1 MTKIEEIRDVVK
13 NYQKTADRWFNDYNT
28 KTAKIRERYKESVAK
43 DEIMMNVWPN
53 IFGNLEAE
61 RDRAKEKIE
70 ELCED
75 VKADI
80 KKWTLKPISGN
91 TLELLRAVHD
101 FKIPLTKSELEMIQ
115 SDVDGNLLASKI
127 FAGLAS
133 DYGYAVAVP
142 NVDGLL
148 QELRELESYAKVS
161 VDAYAGRPGKN
172 STFPGSDLLGRKKIN
187 GVAYGEFAIWEKAL
201 AADFV
206 EKNQSLQRTAD
217 LLEGSKVSLSYT
229 LTEKETARIKGLIS
243 DIDTNSKDDKEK
255 RDKMS
260 ELLQEPDM
268 AAKINLMDAETKD
281 LVTVMIGGQQIEGR
295 EG

>member
-115 SDVDGNLLASKI
+115 SDVDGNLIGSKI

-148 QELRELESYAKVS
+148 QELRELESYAKAS
-161 VDAYAGRPGKN
+161 IDAYAGKGPG
-172 STFPGSDLLGRKKIN
+172 FWGSDLLDKRKIN
-187 GVAYGEFAIWEKAL
+187 GVSYGEFAVWEKAL

-217 LLEGSKVSLSYT
+217 LLEGSKVSLSYA
-229 LTEKETARIKGLIS
+229 LTEKETTRIKGLIS

-260 ELLQEPDM
+260 KLLSEPDM

-281 LVTVMIGGQQIEGR
+281 LVSVMIGGPIEGK
-295 EG
+295 EV

>member
-115 SDVDGNLLASKI
+115 SDVDGNLIGSKI

-148 QELRELESYAKVS
+148 QELRELESYAKS
-161 VDAYAGRPGKN
+161 SIDAYAGKGPG
-172 STFPGSDLLGRKKIN
+172 FWGSDLLDKRKIN
-187 GVAYGEFAIWEKAL
+187 GVSYGEFAVWEKAL

-217 LLEGSKVSLSYT
+217 LLEGSKVSLSYA
-229 LTEKETARIKGLIS
+229 LTEKETTRIKGLIS

-260 ELLQEPDM
+260 KLLSEPDM

-281 LVTVMIGGQQIEGR
+281 LVSVMIGGPIEGK
-295 EG
+295 EV

>member
-161 VDAYAGRPGKN
+161 VDAYRATVSEVLKYIHQNNPNQLFAPGMI
-172 STFPGSDLLGRKKIN
+172 LM
-187 GVAYGEFAIWEKAL
+187 
-201 AADFV
+201 
-206 EKNQSLQRTAD
+206 
-217 LLEGSKVSLSYT
+217 EGS
-229 LTEKETARIKGLIS
+229 
-243 DIDTNSKDDKEK
+243 NSK
-255 RDKMS
+255 MS
-260 ELLQEPDM
+260 PELLQKQLRINRELGINSEIYFYNKGIDNPSVRKVLKQTYYQ
-268 AAKINLMDAETKD
+268 KIKFPEN
-281 LVTVMIGGQQIEGR
+281 
-295 EG
+295 

>member
-1 MTKIEEIRDVVK
+1 M
-13 NYQKTADRWFNDYNT
+13 
-28 KTAKIRERYKESVAK
+28 
-43 DEIMMNVWPN
+43 
-53 IFGNLEAE
+53 
-61 RDRAKEKIE
+61 
-70 ELCED
+70 
-75 VKADI
+75 
-80 KKWTLKPISGN
+80 
-91 TLELLRAVHD
+91 
-101 FKIPLTKSELEMIQ
+101 
-115 SDVDGNLLASKI
+115 
-127 FAGLAS
+127 
-133 DYGYAVAVP
+133 
-142 NVDGLL
+142 DGLL

-161 VDAYAGRPGKN
+161 VDAYAGRSNKN